1 LFEAGL
7 LQAAFAKAALA
18 QGYEATHPRARLT
31 LADRQQLGGGG
42 QLAVQ
47 VLQALPKLVGGGGQ
61 GLISH
66 GVRRR
71 WCGFERMI
79 SDEGLLK
86 ELAPAGMFFRSFAA
100 AAVEILFGQVA
111 GIHLGDHLKLRPSG
125 LQGHHK
131 KDALGIKGG
140 VEITTLAC
148 RRHPVQQAE
157 SGVVQ
162 VALSAHVLPLS
173 AAI

>member
-1 LFEAGL
+1 
-7 LQAAFAKAALA
+7 
-18 QGYEATHPRARLT
+18 
-31 LADRQQLGGGG
+31 
-42 QLAVQ
+42 
-47 VLQALPKLVGGGGQ
+47 
-61 GLISH
+61 
-66 GVRRR
+66 
-71 WCGFERMI
+71 
-79 SDEGLLK
+79 
-86 ELAPAGMFFRSFAA
+86 MFFGSFAA

-131 KDALGIKGG
+131 KNALGIKGG
-140 VEITTLAC
+140 VEITTLAS

-162 VALSAHVLPLS
+162 VALSAHVLPLN

>member
-1 LFEAGL
+1 LAAQEA
-7 LQAAFAKAALA
+7 QAF
-18 QGYEATHPRARLT
+18 
-31 LADRQQLGGGG
+31 
-42 QLAVQ
+42 
-47 VLQALPKLVGGGGQ
+47 PKLVGCGSQ

-66 GVRRR
+66 GGRRR
-71 WCGFERMI
+71 WCEFEQMI

-100 AAVEILFGQVA
+100 AAVKVLFGQVA
-111 GIHLGDHLKLRPSG
+111 GIHLGDYLKLRPSG

-140 VEITTLAC
+140 VEITTLAS

-157 SGVVQ
+157 GGVVQ
-162 VALSAHVLPLS
+162 VALSAHVLSLGV
-173 AAI
+173 AI

>member
-7 LQAAFAKAALA
+7 LQATFTKAALA
-18 QGYEATHPRARLT
+18 KGYKATHPRAGLT
-31 LADRQQLGGGG
+31 LTYRQQLGGGG
-42 QLAVQ
+42 QLAAQ
-47 VLQALPKLVGGGGQ
+47 EAQAFPKLVGCGSQ

-66 GVRRR
+66 GGRRR
-71 WCGFERMI
+71 WCEFEQMI

-100 AAVEILFGQVA
+100 AAVKVLFGQVA

-140 VEITTLAC
+140 VEITTLAS

-157 SGVVQ
+157 GGVVQ
-162 VALSAHVLPLS
+162 VALSAHVLSLGV
-173 AAI
+173 AI